1 MDIDQRALPI
11 YSGTFIRPVDLL
23 FYHTVR
29 WGEGS
34 LEPDLAIM
42 MMMINNA
49 LWYFLHLTKC

>member
-49 LWYFLHLTKC
+49 L